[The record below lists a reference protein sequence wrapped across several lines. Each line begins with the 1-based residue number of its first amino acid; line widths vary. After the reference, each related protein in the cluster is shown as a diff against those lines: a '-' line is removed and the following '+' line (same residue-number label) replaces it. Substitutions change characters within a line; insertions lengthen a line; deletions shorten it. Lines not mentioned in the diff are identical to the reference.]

1 MHCSYCA
8 FISLC
13 ADSILFFSLFYLLLL
28 SCSLPA
34 AVLPVSC
41 RLSAA
46 SRGRVRGEA
55 AASWFEQVYSPCAPI
70 GPLCALGCR
79 PETDG

>member
-1 MHCSYCA
+1 MHCSYCT

-13 ADSILFFSLFYLLLL
+13 ADLFCSILFFSLFHLP
-28 SCSLPA
+28 CLPA
-34 AVLPVSC
+34 ADQPVSC